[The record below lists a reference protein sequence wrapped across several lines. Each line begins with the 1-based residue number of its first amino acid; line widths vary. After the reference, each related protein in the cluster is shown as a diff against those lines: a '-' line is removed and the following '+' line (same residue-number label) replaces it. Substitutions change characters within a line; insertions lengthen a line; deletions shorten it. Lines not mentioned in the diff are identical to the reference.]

1 MTLSGPKFRHPFTDA
16 YVPAYCLESAHDQR
30 IDSLPALVVKAGPHV
45 MIVGDAAREMLSPY
59 PRDLGVKNA
68 TPPYVMFPGNPNEHL
83 MTSVHS
89 QELTTGSARRT
100 SA

>member
-30 IDSLPALVVKAGPHV
+30 IGSLPALVVKAGPHV

-68 TPPYVMFPGNPNEHL
+68 TRLTSCSPATPMSM
-83 MTSVHS
+83 MTPVHS
-89 QELTTGSARRT
+89 
-100 SA
+100 